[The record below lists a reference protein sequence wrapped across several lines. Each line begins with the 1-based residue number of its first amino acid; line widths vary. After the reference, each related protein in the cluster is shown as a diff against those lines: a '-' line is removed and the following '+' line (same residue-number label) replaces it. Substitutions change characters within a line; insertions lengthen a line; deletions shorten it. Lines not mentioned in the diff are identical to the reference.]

1 MEETKKL
8 SKILKTIGSPIKLRI
23 LNLLCNKEMS
33 LNEIQIFIF
42 KEYDIKYPQTTYN
55 YIETLVDNNLVEKK
69 YSQQEKV
76 IKYKIIGKKLKINF
90 ENIEFNLK

>member
-33 LNEIQIFIF
+33 LNEIHTFIS
-42 KEYDIKYPQTTYN
+42 KEHDIKYPQTTYN

-76 IKYKIIGKKLKINF
+76 IKYEIIGKNININF
-90 ENIEFNLK
+90 EDLKYELN